1 MKIRGLYMTEIPL
14 VEDEEGK
21 QKKLYRSRE
30 DKVIGGVCGGIAE
43 YTGIDATIIR
53 VLWVLL
59 TLGYGAGLIIYIILM
74 IVIPMEPE

>member
-1 MKIRGLYMTEIPL
+1 MTEIPL

>member
-1 MKIRGLYMTEIPL
+1 MTEIPL

-21 QKKLYRSRE
+21 QKKLYRSRD

-53 VLWVLL
+53 VLWILL

>member
-1 MKIRGLYMTEIPL
+1 MTEIPL

-21 QKKLYRSRE
+21 QKKLYRSRD

-59 TLGYGAGLIIYIILM
+59 TLGYGAGVIIYIILM